1 MSNFI
6 QFWRQPHLNV
16 MIPTI
21 PYITELLKVNP
32 MGYVP
37 ALVDGTIVIS
47 DSYAILLVNL
57 YILSFFFK
65 L

>member
-1 MSNFI
+1 
-6 QFWRQPHLNV
+6 